1 MSSVTI
7 EFPEALTRQISLP
20 ESLPLEGAISLELQ
34 EGLPILRASPTVQQW
49 IEQLLHKQREGT
61 LSEREQHDLDS
72 YEEIDDYLSLLN
84 RLTRNL
90 YVEAGKN

>member
-7 EFPEALTRQISLP
+7 ELPEVLTRPITLPDSLP
-20 ESLPLEGAISLELQ
+20 VDGAISLELQ
-34 EGLPILRASPTVQQW
+34 EGIPILRASLAVQQW
-49 IEQLLHKQREGT
+49 IEQLVHKQHEGI
-61 LSEREQHDLDS
+61 LSEQEQHDLDS

-90 YVEAGKN
+90 YIKAGNN